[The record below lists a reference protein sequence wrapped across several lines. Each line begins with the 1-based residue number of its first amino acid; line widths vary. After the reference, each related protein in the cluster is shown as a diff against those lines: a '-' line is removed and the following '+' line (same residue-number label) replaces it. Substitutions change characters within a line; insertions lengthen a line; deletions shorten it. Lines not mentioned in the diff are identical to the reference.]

1 MCKQTS
7 ESDCVCVCECA
18 VWPSNPI
25 NMLPLPVENKFLE
38 GITLSP
44 RRKNTV
50 SNLCVRVC
58 VCVYSLWLHVMNDL
72 KNNLQSYSPE

>member
-7 ESDCVCVCECA
+7 ESDCVCVWVCRMTFQPYQHA
-18 VWPSNPI
+18 A
-25 NMLPLPVENKFLE
+25 
-38 GITLSP
+38 SP
-44 RRKNTV
+44 CGKYISRRDYTISKNTV